1 MNRRIDEPR
10 FTGAGVVSALF
21 CLGCIVAGIF
31 IGVVISAVLS

>member
-21 CLGCIVAGIF
+21 CFCCIVVGVV
-31 IGVVISAVLS
+31 IGVVASAVLS